1 MSERRADAGIWR
13 CSRSPAYRL
22 FAMTPV
28 ELVVRSTRVVTP
40 RGIVPAA
47 ITITDGKITQIAE
60 PGAEFAAAR
69 SIDARD
75 AVVLPGVVDTHVH
88 VNEPGRT
95 EWEGFETATRAAA
108 AGGVTT
114 IVDMPLNSVPV
125 TTTVDALER
134 KARVAEGRASV
145 DYAFWGGV
153 IPGNAAELG
162 PLARAGARGFK
173 CFLVPSGIDEF
184 PAVGESDLRDAMRRI
199 ALLGLPLLVHA
210 ELPGPIA
217 QATPAAGS
225 DPRRYSTYLG
235 SRPVVAEHEAVG
247 LVLRLCRETGCRVHI
262 VHVSAAATLEAVQ
275 GARRAGLPVT
285 AETCPHYLTFA
296 AEEIVDGG
304 TAWKCAPPIRDRA
317 TRERLWRG
325 LAEGAL
331 DLVASDHSPAPASL
345 KCIESGDFLRAWG
358 GVASLELSLAATWTG
373 ARARGHGLV
382 NLARW
387 LAAAPARLAGL
398 GSKGRIAVGCDADF
412 VVFEPDAQFT
422 VNPAR
427 LRQRHQITPYAGMT
441 LSGVVRQTF
450 VRGVRVYDDG
460 AFPAGVTGRWTR

>member
-1 MSERRADAGIWR
+1 MPAD
-13 CSRSPAYRL
+13 
-22 FAMTPV
+22 
-28 ELVVRSTRVVTP
+28 LVISSSRVVTP
-40 RGIVPAA
+40 RGVGPAA
-47 ITITDGKITQIAE
+47 VAITAGVIGAVTE
-60 PGAEFAAAR
+60 PSQAPDAAR
-69 SIDARD
+69 RLDVGSA
-75 AVVLPGVVDTHVH
+75 ALLPGVVDSHVH
-88 VNEPGRT
+88 VNEPGRA
-95 EWEGFETATRAAA
+95 EWEGFETASRAAA

-125 TTTVDALER
+125 TTSVDALER
-134 KARVAEGRASV
+134 KAQAAAGHATV

-153 IPGNAAELG
+153 VPGNGADLA

-173 CFLVPSGIDEF
+173 AFLVPSGIDEF
-184 PAVGESDLRDAMRRI
+184 PAVAESDLRDAMRRI
-199 ALLGLPLLVHA
+199 APLGLPLLVHA

-217 QATPAAGS
+217 QAMPPAGS

-235 SRPVVAEHEAVG
+235 SRPAAAEQEAVG
-247 LVLRLCRETGCRVHI
+247 LVLRVCRETSCRVHI

-317 TRERLWRG
+317 TRERLWGG
-325 LAEGAL
+325 LADGAL

-373 ARARGHGLV
+373 ARARGHDLGEM
-382 NLARW
+382 ARW
-387 LAAAPARLAGL
+387 MAAAPARLAGL
-398 GSKGRIAVGCDADF
+398 GRKGRIAPGCDADL
-412 VVFEPDAQFT
+412 VVFDPEAPFT
-422 VNPAR
+422 VETTR
-427 LRQRHQITPYAGMT
+427 LRQRHPITPYAGMM
-441 LSGVVRQTF
+441 LWGVVRQTF
-450 VRGVRVYDDG
+450 VRGLCVYENG
-460 AFPAGVTGRWTR
+460 AFPGGMRGTWCTKG